1 MAIYDCFQYFNEDH
15 VVDLRLNILN
25 KYVDYFVI
33 SESTRNHQGKN
44 KELNF
49 DISKFSKFK
58 RKIIYL
64 VALIFCFTSAVNSQT
79 INSSGSNLAG
89 QESDFSNLD
98 LNTITTAVPFLLIA
112 PDARGGAMG
121 DIGVAT
127 SPDANSIHWNPAKLV
142 FIDPMDD
149 VGFSLSYSPWLR
161 ALVNDIN
168 LVYLSGYNRID
179 RFSTVGASLRYFYLG
194 NITFTDNFGTTIRDF
209 KPTELALD
217 VVDSRKLSDNFS
229 AGLSARYI
237 YSNLT
242 GGQAAGGI
250 PTVAGQSIAADL
262 AGYYT
267 NPIRLGGKDF
277 DLAIGGNISNIGSK
291 ISYTETSVK
300 DFIPINLRLG
310 TAIGA
315 EFDDYN
321 KMSFAFDINKLL
333 VPTPAVYNNEGEITI
348 GQDPNVSVVSGILQ
362 SFGDAPGGIKEEFRE
377 INYSIGTEYWYAN
390 QFAIRAGYFFEH
402 DTKGGRKFFTFGSGV
417 KYNVFA
423 LDFSYLINASRAING
438 NNPLANT
445 MRFTL
450 VFDFGAIRES

>member
-1 MAIYDCFQYFNEDH
+1 M
-15 VVDLRLNILN
+15 
-25 KYVDYFVI
+25 K
-33 SESTRNHQGKN
+33 
-44 KELNF
+44 
-49 DISKFSKFK
+49 
-58 RKIIYL
+58 KIIGIIC
-64 VALIFCFTSAVNSQT
+64 ALSVVFNAFAQDPTYDDLT
-79 INSSGSNLAG
+79 GG
-89 QESDFSNLD
+89 
-98 LNTITTAVPFLLIA
+98 LNTITTAVPFLLIS
-112 PDARGGAMG
+112 PDSKAGAMG
-121 DIGVAT
+121 DVGVAT
-127 SPDANSIHWNPAKLV
+127 TPDANSIHWNPAKLAFV
-142 FIDPMDD
+142 DD
-149 VGFSLSYSPWLR
+149 DMGFSMSYVPWLR
-161 ALVNDIN
+161 ALVPDIN
-168 LVYLSGYNRID
+168 LSYLAGYRKLNDNEAI
-179 RFSTVGASLRYFYLG
+179 GLELRYFSLG
-194 NITFTDNFGTTIRDF
+194 DITFTDILGTTIGQY
-209 KPTELALD
+209 KPSEFALGTSY
-217 VVDSRKLSDNFS
+217 SRKLSDNFS
-229 AGLSARYI
+229 LAISGRYI

-333 VPTPAVYNNEGEITI
+333 VPTPPVYDNEGEITV
-348 GQDPNVSVVSGILQ
+348 GKDPNVSVVSGIFQ
-362 SFGDAPGGIKEEFRE
+362 SFGDAPGGTKEEFRE

-450 VFDFGAIRES
+450 VFDFGAMGES

>member
-1 MAIYDCFQYFNEDH
+1 M
-15 VVDLRLNILN
+15 
-25 KYVDYFVI
+25 K
-33 SESTRNHQGKN
+33 
-44 KELNF
+44 
-49 DISKFSKFK
+49 
-58 RKIIYL
+58 KIIGIICVSL
-64 VALIFCFTSAVNSQT
+64 LASNLFAQSDIDLQDDIA
-79 INSSGSNLAG
+79 GSN
-89 QESDFSNLD
+89 
-98 LNTITTAVPFLLIA
+98 LNTITTAVPFLLIS
-112 PDARGGAMG
+112 PDSKAGAMG
-121 DIGVAT
+121 DVGVAT
-127 SPDANSIHWNPAKLV
+127 NPDANSIHWNPAKLAFV
-142 FIDPMDD
+142 DD
-149 VGFSLSYSPWLR
+149 DMGFAVSYVPWLR
-161 ALVNDIN
+161 ALVPDIN
-168 LVYLSGYNRID
+168 LSYLAGYRKINKNEAI
-179 RFSTVGASLRYFYLG
+179 GLELRYFSLG
-194 NITFTDNFGTTIRDF
+194 DITFTDVSGNTIGQYKPSEFALGTSY
-209 KPTELALD
+209 
-217 VVDSRKLSDNFS
+217 SRKLSDNFS
-229 AGLSARYI
+229 LAISGRYI

-310 TAIGA
+310 TAIGT

-333 VPTPAVYNNEGEITI
+333 VPTPPVYNNEGEITL
-348 GQDPNVSVVSGILQ
+348 GQDPNLSVVSGIFQ
-362 SFGDAPGGIKEEFRE
+362 SFGDAPGGFGEEMRE

-423 LDFSYLINASRAING
+423 LDFSYLINASRSING

-450 VFDFGAIRES
+450 VFDFGAMKES